1 MLIVNKLLPQGQG
14 LAPVLLKRASQVE
27 LDWDVRQK
35 SRFDATDSQGRT
47 LGVFLPR
54 GTLVRGGDVLV
65 AEDGSMVRVIAAPQP
80 VLVITPCAEHGTPF
94 DLVRAAYHL
103 GNRHVQI
110 ELQPDHLKIEPD
122 HVLADML
129 RAMHLTVRDAAVAF
143 EPEGGAYAASGHGGH
158 GHHGHDHGD
167 DHAHGDHAHSHA
179 PAANPPHGSPGHVHG
194 PSCGHGHAHDHA
206 QSNAPAQTATALVTR
221 GKPIGIAV
229 KPAETTPHVHGP
241 GCGHDHGHGHDH

>member
-1 MLIVNKLLPQGQG
+1 MLTVNKLLPQGQG
-14 LAPVLLKRASQVE
+14 LAAVLLKRAATVE

-35 SRFDATDSQGRT
+35 SRFDATDNQGRQ

-65 AEDGSMVRVIAAPQP
+65 AEDGSMVRVQAAPQP
-80 VLVITPCAEHGTPF
+80 VLVITPCADHGSPF

-110 ELQPDHLKIEPD
+110 ELQTDHLKIEPD

-129 RAMHLTVRDAAVAF
+129 RAMHLTVKEALVAF
-143 EPEGGAYAASGHGGH
+143 EPEGGAYAAGGASGGH
-158 GHHGHDHGD
+158 SHGHEHHGHEHD
-167 DHAHGDHAHSHA
+167 
-179 PAANPPHGSPGHVHG
+179 
-194 PSCGHGHAHDHA
+194 HGHAHDHA
-206 QSNAPAQTATALVTR
+206 HDHAPAQQQPVR

-229 KPAETTPHVHGP
+229 KAANTTTAPAGPHVHGP
-241 GCGHDHGHGHDH
+241 GCGHDH

>member
-1 MLIVNKLLPQGQG
+1 
-14 LAPVLLKRASQVE
+14 
-27 LDWDVRQK
+27 
-35 SRFDATDSQGRT
+35 
-47 LGVFLPR
+47 
-54 GTLVRGGDVLV
+54 
-65 AEDGSMVRVIAAPQP
+65 MVRVVAAPQP
-80 VLVITPCAEHGTPF
+80 VLVITPCTEHGTPF

-143 EPEGGAYAASGHGGH
+143 EPEGGAYAAGGHGGH
-158 GHHGHDHGD
+158 GHAHHGHGHDHG
-167 DHAHGDHAHSHA
+167 HAHDHGDHAHDHA
-179 PAANPPHGSPGHVHG
+179 LAANPPHGAPGHVHG
-194 PSCGHGHAHDHA
+194 PGCNHGHAHEHGHSHA
-206 QSNAPAQTATALVTR
+206 APAAQTEPATTPVSR

-229 KPAETTPHVHGP
+229 KAADAQPHVHGP